1 MNAEDRVTQER
12 DPAGPGAPAP
22 SPAPVLAARGLV
34 VRYGRKEA
42 LRGVGVSFH
51 GGSLGLLGPNGAGKS
66 TFLRTILGLLQP
78 DRGSAAVLGRDCVRE
93 GLRIRALCGY
103 MPESDCHVPGLSGV
117 EFTAYCGRISGLSS
131 ADARRRA
138 HEVLVYVGLEEERY
152 RKVEEYSR
160 GMRQKVKLA
169 AALVHDPAVLLL
181 DEPTSG
187 LDPQARH
194 ETLELIRD
202 LAHRKG
208 MHVVLSSHLLK
219 DVETVCDEV
228 VVLAEGQVRAS
239 GRIDAL
245 KKMASGFVVR
255 VDGDAERF
263 VRRAAEAGL
272 TIERDGRGA
281 LLVLDGSGA
290 GALTARALFA
300 LGRAAGTPLRH
311 VLPAE
316 ESLED
321 LFLRA
326 LAEEPR

>member
-1 MNAEDRVTQER
+1 MSVPETTTLDRA
-12 DPAGPGAPAP
+12 AGP
-22 SPAPVLAARGLV
+22 PVLAARGLV

-42 LRGVGVSFH
+42 LKGVDVSFH

-66 TFLRTILGLLQP
+66 TFLRAILGLLKP
-78 DRGSAAVLGRDCVRE
+78 DRGSAAVLGFDSARA
-93 GLRIRALCGY
+93 GLQIRAQSGY

-117 EFTAYCGRISGLSS
+117 EFTAYCGRISGLGG

-138 HEVLVYVGLEEERY
+138 HEVLVYVGLQEERY

-169 AALVHDPAVLLL
+169 AALVHDPAVLFL

-187 LDPQARH
+187 LDPQARQ

-202 LAHRKG
+202 LAHNKG

-228 VVLAEGQVRAS
+228 IVLAEGQARTS

-245 KKMASGFVVR
+245 KRMASGFVVR
-255 VDGDAERF
+255 VDGEVERF
-263 VRRAAEAGL
+263 ARSAQEAGL
-272 TIERDGRGA
+272 TVERDGRGA
-281 LLVLDGSGA
+281 LLVQDGGGA

-311 VLPAE
+311 VVPAE

-326 LAEEPR
+326 LAQEPR